1 MPDRDVNTIKDL
13 SCCQYATIIAK
24 SAFAVSDGESSLR
37 HRGGKKFYDS
47 IPPLVPSA
55 AAITAQARRHGR
67 PGRGRRDNGPRYR
80 SGVGQRR
87 GVKTPNGRTIV
98 SYLLIYGRPLGR
110 FP

>member
-24 SAFAVSDGESSLR
+24 SAFAASDGESSLR

-55 AAITAQARRHGR
+55 AAAPAPIPLDNEDVDGDDEITALDIDWVLG
-67 PGRGRRDNGPRYR
+67 GGGVRGQN
-80 SGVGQRR
+80 
-87 GVKTPNGRTIV
+87 
-98 SYLLIYGRPLGR
+98 L
-110 FP
+110 